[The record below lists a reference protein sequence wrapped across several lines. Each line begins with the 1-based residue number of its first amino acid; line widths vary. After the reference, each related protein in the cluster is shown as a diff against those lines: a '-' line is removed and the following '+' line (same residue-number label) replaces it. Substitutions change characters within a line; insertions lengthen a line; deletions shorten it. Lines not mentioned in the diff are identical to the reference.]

1 MVFDTAVSNALF
13 AVCAKK
19 QINHDRGICWHSQK
33 ECLTSTLVL
42 HVDTHFFT
50 WNRDRLSD
58 QSDGAEAKQDPLAEG
73 FKVVVSISNTLEY
86 LDIVVQTF
94 SRTIGFAE
102 LPGVID
108 LDAPMV
114 DTFCK
119 KGDLRDRRAGILV
132 DPIDQSCTLVNRSR
146 FIAEDVE
153 VLQGTIGF
161 HQLGEPME

>member
-1 MVFDTAVSNALF
+1 MVFDTAVSNTLF

-19 QINHDRGICWHSQK
+19 QINHGKGICWHSQK

-50 WNRDRLSD
+50 WNRDRLAD
-58 QSDGAEAKQDPLAEG
+58 QPDGAETKQDPLAEG
-73 FKVVVSISNTLEY
+73 LKVVVSVSDALEY

-94 SRTIGFAE
+94 GRTIGFAK
-102 LPGVID
+102 LPGVVD

-114 DTFCK
+114 DAFCK
-119 KGDLRDRRAGILV
+119 KGNLGYGRTGILV
-132 DPIDQSCTLVNRSR
+132 DPIDQSSTFVNRRR
-146 FIAEDVE
+146 FIAENVE
-153 VLQGTIGF
+153 VLYGIICF